1 MFFRVAGRGDIMNYL
16 TLARSVFSGN
26 KANTGAG
33 LMIDDLQVSW
43 VPVGGPWAL
52 PSGLYGRGA
61 W

>member
-43 VPVGGPWAL
+43 VPVGGP
-52 PSGLYGRGA
+52 
-61 W
+61 